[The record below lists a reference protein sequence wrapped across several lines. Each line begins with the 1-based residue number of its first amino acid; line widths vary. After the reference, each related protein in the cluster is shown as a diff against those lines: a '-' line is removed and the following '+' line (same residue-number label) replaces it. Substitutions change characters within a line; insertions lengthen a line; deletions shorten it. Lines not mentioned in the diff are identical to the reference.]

1 MLAAAPAEPST
12 LLLRTDMNEAIRCM
26 HVNFQR
32 GMLHHSINTMHF
44 FHSSHG
50 RSRTEFEETCL
61 NGNFFW
67 QNTF

>member
-44 FHSSHG
+44 FIVPTADPG
-50 RSRTEFEETCL
+50 QDL
-61 NGNFFW
+61 KKPV
-67 QNTF
+67 